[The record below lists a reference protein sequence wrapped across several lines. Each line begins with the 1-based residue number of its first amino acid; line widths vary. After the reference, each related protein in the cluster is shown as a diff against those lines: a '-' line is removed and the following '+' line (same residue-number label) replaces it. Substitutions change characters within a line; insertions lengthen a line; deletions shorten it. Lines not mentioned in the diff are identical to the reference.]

1 MADNFITTHFF
12 EIWGICSLIVLIGAF
27 VLNYLDFKEDGFLEL
42 SIKDIFWGI
51 VFILLGP
58 ITILTVIVAA
68 IVKIIEDFVY
78 SDFWKNKFIV
88 IKKKEK
94 KNEEENE
101 N

>member
-68 IVKIIEDFVY
+68 IVKTIEDFVY

>member
-1 MADNFITTHFF
+1 MADNFITNHFF
-12 EIWGICSLIVLIGAF
+12 EIWGICSLIVLIGVF
-27 VLNYLDFKEDGFLEL
+27 IWNYLCFKEDGFVEL
-42 SIKDIFWGI
+42 SIKDIFWF
-51 VFILLGP
+51 VVLTLLGP

-68 IVKIIEDFVY
+68 IIERIEHLIY